1 MNEDYTS
8 QDKWNVDW
16 SKKQRIQHKGY
27 NFGKLTT
34 KRKTSISLDP
44 DVGSHLDKLKEEKGL
59 FLGSI
64 INQSLRNY
72 FQLEVR

>member
-1 MNEDYTS
+1 MNYKNSESMDFSDTP
-8 QDKWNVDW
+8 
-16 SKKQRIQHKGY
+16 RIQKDGY
-27 NFGKLTT
+27 NFGKQTI

-44 DVGSHLDKLKEEKGL
+44 DVGSHLDKLKEEKNL

-72 FQLEVR
+72 FQLGF

>member
-1 MNEDYTS
+1 MNNKENMDFTETP
-8 QDKWNVDW
+8 
-16 SKKQRIQHKGY
+16 RIQKDGY
-27 NFGKLTT
+27 NFGKQTI

-44 DVGSHLDKLKEEKGL
+44 DIGSHLDKLKEEKNL

-72 FQLEVR
+72 FQLGF

>member
-1 MNEDYTS
+1 MNNQENMDFTETP
-8 QDKWNVDW
+8 
-16 SKKQRIQHKGY
+16 RIQKDGY
-27 NFGKLTT
+27 NFGKKTI

-44 DVGSHLDKLKEEKGL
+44 DIGSHLDKLKEEKNL

-72 FQLEVR
+72 FQLGF